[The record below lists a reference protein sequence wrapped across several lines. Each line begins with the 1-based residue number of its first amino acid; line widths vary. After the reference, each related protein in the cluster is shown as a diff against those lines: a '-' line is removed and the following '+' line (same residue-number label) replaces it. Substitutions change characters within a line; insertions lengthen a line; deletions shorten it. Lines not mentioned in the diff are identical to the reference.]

1 MRKRTR
7 NLSSISLALAVL
19 VASDAAMV
27 IAGYLPGSGERGLA
41 AQETSSRL
49 DEEQMFLEARRAM
62 NREQFDRASELF
74 QALRSK
80 YHAGRFV
87 PDSYYWEAFGRY
99 RAGDLPEALT
109 LLDLA
114 AVYREAQ
121 SNVWDG
127 GTYRTGRIYKD
138 VRDLRLR
145 IQRQQAEK
153 GDSRAAEDVLREA
166 EAVLLADTARLG
178 RTVDRSRI
186 ARLSRVVKDI
196 QWRADSAMAVQT
208 AWLRADS
215 LARELARRRARTSSA
230 RAEADLSGLLEAAE
244 RDRTNLEAALT
255 NLLARDWPDSAEAE
269 VGLQSFLAE
278 VARRQGAARTVW
290 QGLLTRADMTRADM
304 AAHLQADTALAPAVR
319 YVSPQVPEGC
329 QDASVQQ
336 EALTAL
342 LRLESDQIRSL
353 RSVLERQDACS
364 AHLRHQ
370 AVTWLARQG
379 TEEAEG
385 ELTGVAT
392 SHSDT
397 NTRQWA
403 ILGLAEFGTSRA
415 VDVLSTILRE
425 SEDDAVKSEAITALR
440 YNPHEGATDVLT
452 LFASED
458 KESEELREEAIA
470 AFGARLSWKP
480 DNVMDNF
487 GMIDSEKIR
496 ISLLDVLGSKAQS
509 GDREVTDWLFQ
520 KAVDRHYSLN
530 VRTAA
535 LAAWSRGPSVDLEH
549 LAESYA
555 ELEESSMKERIFYAL
570 YRKAESDSGGAPAII
585 DTMIALARMETDPE
599 VRERA
604 VYWLGRTGS
613 ERAAEFLMELLRGRS
628 EPTGPASLLCS

>member
-1 MRKRTR
+1 MRKRAH
-7 NLSSISLALAVL
+7 NLSSIGLALAVL
-19 VASDAAMV
+19 MTSDAVMV
-27 IAGYLPGSGERGLA
+27 IAGYLPGSGERSLA
-41 AQETSSRL
+41 AQEATSRL

-62 NREQFDRASELF
+62 NREEFDRAARLF

-87 PDSYYWEAFGRY
+87 PDSYYWEAFGHY
-99 RAGDLPEALT
+99 RAGNLPEALT

-114 AVYREAQ
+114 SVYREAQ
-121 SNVWDG
+121 SNYWDG
-127 GTYRTGRIYKD
+127 KMYKTGRLSKD
-138 VRDLRLR
+138 ARDLRLR

-153 GDSRAAEDVLREA
+153 GDPRAAEDVLREA
-166 EAVLLADTARLG
+166 EAVLLADTAGLG

-215 LARELARRRARTSSA
+215 LARELAWRRARSSSA
-230 RAEADLSGLLEAAE
+230 TAEADLSGFLAAAE
-244 RDRTNLEAALT
+244 RDRSNLEAALA
-255 NLLARDWPDSAEAE
+255 NLLARQWQDSATAEA
-269 VGLQSFLAE
+269 GFQSFLTE
-278 VARRQGAARTVW
+278 VAQRQGAAQTVLRA
-290 QGLLTRADMTRADM
+290 LLAQPDM
-304 AAHLQADTALAPAVR
+304 AAPSQADTALAPAVR
-319 YVSPQVPEGC
+319 YVSPQIPEGC
-329 QDASVQQ
+329 QDASLQQ

-342 LRLESDQIRSL
+342 LRLESDQIRSV
-353 RSVLERQDACS
+353 RSALERADACT

-385 ELTGVAT
+385 ELIGVAT
-392 SHSDT
+392 SHPDT
-397 NTRQWA
+397 NTRKWA
-403 ILGLAEFGTSRA
+403 ILGLAEFETSRA
-415 VDVLSTILRE
+415 IEVLSNILRQ
-425 SEDDAVKSEAITALR
+425 SEDDAVKGEAITALR

-458 KESEELREEAIA
+458 RESEALREEAIA
-470 AFGARLSWKP
+470 AFGARLSWRP
-480 DNVMDNF
+480 DNVMENF
-487 GMIDSEKIR
+487 DMISSEKIM
-496 ISLLDVLGSKAQS
+496 ISLLEVLGSRAQS
-509 GDREVTDWLFQ
+509 GEREVTDWLFQ
-520 KAVDRHYSLN
+520 KAVDKEHSLD

-535 LAAWSRGPSVDLEH
+535 LAAWSRGPSVDLDH

-555 ELEESSMKERIFYAL
+555 ELQESPMKERVFYAL
-570 YRKAESDSGGAPAII
+570 YRKAESDSGNAPAIV
-585 DTMIALARMETDPE
+585 DRMIELARMETDPE

-628 EPTGPASLLCS
+628 EPTGPASLLCSS

>member
-1 MRKRTR
+1 MRMRTHD
-7 NLSSISLALAVL
+7 LSSIGLALAVL
-19 VASDAAMV
+19 VASDATMT
-27 IAGYLPGSGERGLA
+27 IARSLAGSEQKVLS
-41 AQETSSRL
+41 AQERSDL
-49 DEEQMFLEARRAM
+49 DEEQMFLEARRAL
-62 NREQFDRASELF
+62 NRGEFDQASELF

-99 RAGDLPEALT
+99 RDGDLPEALT

-121 SNVWDG
+121 SNVWSSG
-127 GTYRTGRIYKD
+127 RYRTGRIYEE

-153 GDSRAAEDVLREA
+153 GDSRAAEEVLREA
-166 EAVLLADTARLG
+166 EAVLLADTAGLG

-215 LARELARRRARTSSA
+215 LTRELARRRTRTSSA
-230 RAEADLSGLLEAAE
+230 RADADLSGLLAAAE
-244 RDRTNLEAALT
+244 RDRTNLEAALAS
-255 NLLARDWPDSAEAE
+255 LVARQWQDSAEAE
-269 VGLQSFLAE
+269 VGLQGFLTE
-278 VARRQGAARTVW
+278 LERRQGVARSVF
-290 QGLLTRADMTRADM
+290 QDLLAQPDSA
-304 AAHLQADTALAPAVR
+304 LPSQADTALAPAVR
-319 YVSPQVPEGC
+319 YALPQVPEGC
-329 QDASVQQ
+329 EDASVQQ

-342 LRLESDQIRSL
+342 LRLEGDQMRSL
-353 RSVLERQDACS
+353 RGVLERQDACS

-370 AVTWLARQG
+370 AVAWLARQG
-379 TEEAEG
+379 TEEAEV

-392 SHSDT
+392 VHSDP
-397 NTRQWA
+397 NTREWA

-415 VDVLSTILRE
+415 VNVLSTILRE
-425 SEDDAVKSEAITALR
+425 SDDDAVKSEAITALR
-440 YNPHEGATDVLT
+440 YNPHEEATEALT

-458 KESEELREEAIA
+458 SESEELREEAIA

-487 GMIDSEKIR
+487 GMIESEKIR
-496 ISLLDVLGSKAQS
+496 ISLLDVLGSRAQS
-509 GDREVTDWLFQ
+509 GDREVTNWLFQ
-520 KAVDRHYSLN
+520 QAVNKEHTLD

-535 LAAWSRGPSVDLEH
+535 LAAWSRGPSVDLES
-549 LAESYA
+549 LAVSYV

-570 YRKAESDSGGAPAII
+570 YRKAESSPEGAPAII
-585 DTMIALARMETDPE
+585 DTMIELARGETDQE

-613 ERAAEFLMELLRGRS
+613 ERAAEFLLELLR
-628 EPTGPASLLCS
+628 EPPAPTPSAP

>member
-1 MRKRTR
+1 MRTR
-7 NLSSISLALAVL
+7 THNLSSISLALAVL
-19 VASDAAMV
+19 MASDAAMV
-27 IAGYLPGSGERGLA
+27 IAAYLPGSGERGLA
-41 AQETSSRL
+41 AQEATSRL
-49 DEEQMFLEARRAM
+49 DEEQMFLEARRAL
-62 NREQFDRASELF
+62 NQGEFDRASELF

-80 YHAGRFV
+80 YHVGRFI

-121 SNVWDG
+121 SNYWDG
-127 GTYRTGRIYKD
+127 HMYRTGRIYKD

-153 GDSRAAEDVLREA
+153 GDPRAAEEVLREA

-215 LARELARRRARTSSA
+215 LARELARRRARSSSA
-230 RAEADLSGLLEAAE
+230 TAEADLSGFLEAAE
-244 RDRTNLEAALT
+244 RDRSNLEAALA
-255 NLLARDWPDSAEAE
+255 NLLARQWQDSATAE
-269 VGLQSFLAE
+269 VTFQSFLTE
-278 VARRQGAARTVW
+278 VERRQGAAQTVLRA
-290 QGLLTRADMTRADM
+290 LLAQPDM
-304 AAHLQADTALAPAVR
+304 ASPSQADTALAPAVR
-319 YVSPQVPEGC
+319 YVSPQIPEGC
-329 QDASVQQ
+329 QDASLQQ

-342 LRLESDQIRSL
+342 LRLESDQIRSV
-353 RSVLERQDACS
+353 RSALERADACT

-370 AVTWLARQG
+370 GVTWLARRG

-385 ELTGVAT
+385 ELIGVAT
-392 SHSDT
+392 SHPDT
-397 NTRQWA
+397 NTRKWA
-403 ILGLAEFGTSRA
+403 ILGLAEFETSRA
-415 VDVLSTILRE
+415 IEVLSNILRQ
-425 SEDDAVKSEAITALR
+425 SEDDAVKGEAITALR

-458 KESEELREEAIA
+458 RESEELREEAIA

-480 DNVMDNF
+480 DNVMENF
-487 GMIDSEKIR
+487 DMIGSEKIM
-496 ISLLDVLGSKAQS
+496 ISLLEVLGSRAQS
-509 GDREVTDWLFQ
+509 GEREVTDWLFQ
-520 KAVDRHYSLN
+520 KAVDKEHSLD

-535 LAAWSRGPSVDLEH
+535 LAAWSRGPSVDLDH

-555 ELEESSMKERIFYAL
+555 ELQESPMKERVFYAL
-570 YRKAESDSGGAPAII
+570 YRKAESDSGNAPAIV
-585 DTMIALARMETDPE
+585 DRMIELARMETDPE

-613 ERAAEFLMELLRGRS
+613 ERAAEFLMELLRKPPA
-628 EPTGPASLLCS
+628 PTPISAEFALG

>member
-1 MRKRTR
+1 MRKRAH
-7 NLSSISLALAVL
+7 NLSSIGVALAVL
-19 VASDAAMV
+19 MASDAVMV
-27 IAGYLPGSGERGLA
+27 IAGFLPGSGARGLA
-41 AQETSSRL
+41 AQEATSRL

-62 NREQFDRASELF
+62 NREEFDRAARLF

-87 PDSYYWEAFGRY
+87 PDSYYWEAFGHY

-121 SNVWDG
+121 SSYYDG
-127 GTYRTGRIYKD
+127 LMYKTGRLSKD

-153 GDSRAAEDVLREA
+153 GDPRAAEDVLREA

-215 LARELARRRARTSSA
+215 LARELARRRARSSSA
-230 RAEADLSGLLEAAE
+230 TAEADLSGFLEAAE
-244 RDRTNLEAALT
+244 RDRSNLEAALA
-255 NLLARDWPDSAEAE
+255 NLLARQWQDSATAE
-269 VGLQSFLAE
+269 VTFQSFLTE
-278 VARRQGAARTVW
+278 VERRQGAAQTVLRA
-290 QGLLTRADMTRADM
+290 LLAQPDM
-304 AAHLQADTALAPAVR
+304 AAPSQADTALAPAVR
-319 YVSPQVPEGC
+319 YVSPQIPEGC
-329 QDASVQQ
+329 QDASLQQ

-342 LRLESDQIRSL
+342 LRLESDQIRSV
-353 RSVLERQDACS
+353 RSALERADACT

-370 AVTWLARQG
+370 AVTWLARRG

-385 ELTGVAT
+385 ELIGVAT
-392 SHSDT
+392 SHPDT
-397 NTRQWA
+397 NTRKWA
-403 ILGLAEFGTSRA
+403 ILGLAEFETSRA
-415 VDVLSTILRE
+415 IEVLSNILRQ
-425 SEDDAVKSEAITALR
+425 SEDDAVKGEAITALR

-458 KESEELREEAIA
+458 RESEELREEAIA
-470 AFGARLSWKP
+470 AFGARLSWRP
-480 DNVMDNF
+480 DNVMENF
-487 GMIDSEKIR
+487 DMISSEKIM
-496 ISLLDVLGSKAQS
+496 ISLLEVLGSRAQS
-509 GDREVTDWLFQ
+509 GEREVTDWLFQ
-520 KAVDRHYSLN
+520 KAVDKEHSLD

-535 LAAWSRGPSVDLEH
+535 LAAWSRGPSVDLDH

-555 ELEESSMKERIFYAL
+555 ELQESPMKERVFYAL
-570 YRKAESDSGGAPAII
+570 YRKAESDSGNAPAIV
-585 DTMIALARMETDPE
+585 DRMIELARMETDPE

-613 ERAAEFLMELLRGRS
+613 ERAAEFLMELLRKPPA
-628 EPTGPASLLCS
+628 PTPISAEFALS

>member
-1 MRKRTR
+1 MRKRTG

-19 VASDAAMV
+19 MASDAAMV
-27 IAGYLPGSGERGLA
+27 LAAYLPGSGERGLA
-41 AQETSSRL
+41 AQEASSRH
-49 DEEQMFLEARRAM
+49 DEEQMFLEARRAL
-62 NREQFDRASELF
+62 NREEFDRASELF

-109 LLDLA
+109 LLDLT

-121 SNVWDG
+121 SNYYDG
-127 GTYRTGRIYKD
+127 NMYKTGRLYKD

-153 GDSRAAEDVLREA
+153 GDSRAAEEVLREA

-178 RTVDRSRI
+178 RTVDRARE
-186 ARLSRVVKDI
+186 ARLQRVVKDL

-215 LARELARRRARTSSA
+215 LARELARRRARSGSA
-230 RAEADLSGLLEAAE
+230 TAEANLRRFLEEAE
-244 RDRTNLEAALT
+244 RDQSNLEAALT

-290 QGLLTRADMTRADM
+290 QGIVEAQPDM
-304 AAHLQADTALAPAVR
+304 AAPSQADTALAPAVR
-319 YVSPQVPEGC
+319 YIPPQVPEGC

-342 LRLESDQIRSL
+342 LRLESDQIRSV
-353 RSVLERQDACS
+353 RSVLEREDACT

-385 ELTGVAT
+385 ELIGVAT
-392 SHSDT
+392 SHPDT
-397 NTRQWA
+397 NTRKWA
-403 ILGLAEFGTSRA
+403 ILGLAEFETSRT
-415 VDVLSTILRE
+415 VDVLSNILRK

-440 YNPHEGATDVLT
+440 YNPHEEATDALT

-458 KESEELREEAIA
+458 RESEELREEAIA
-470 AFGARLSWKP
+470 AFGVRLSWKP
-480 DNVMDNF
+480 ENVMENF
-487 GMIDSEKIR
+487 DMIGSEKIM
-496 ISLLDVLGSKAQS
+496 ISLLEVLGSRAQS
-509 GDREVTDWLFQ
+509 GEREVANWLFQ
-520 KAVDRHYSLN
+520 QAANKEYTLN

-535 LAAWSRGPSVDLEH
+535 LAAWSRGSWVDLRH

-555 ELEESSMKERIFYAL
+555 ELEESPMRERIFYAL
-570 YRKAESDSGGAPAII
+570 YRKAESDSEAAPAII
-585 DTMIALARMETDPE
+585 DTMIELARTETDPE

-613 ERAAEFLMELLRGRS
+613 ERAAEFLMELLRRPPS
-628 EPTGPASLLCS
+628 PTPSGGSLPFS

>member
-1 MRKRTR
+1 MRKRAHK
-7 NLSSISLALAVL
+7 LSSIGLALAVL
-19 VASDAAMV
+19 MASDAAMM
-27 IAGYLPGSGERGLA
+27 IAGFLPGSGERGLA
-41 AQETSSRL
+41 AQEATSRL

-62 NREQFDRASELF
+62 NREEFDRASELF

-87 PDSYYWEAFGRY
+87 PDSYYWEAFGHY
-99 RAGDLPEALT
+99 RAGNLPEALT

-121 SNVWDG
+121 SNYWDG
-127 GTYRTGRIYKD
+127 HMYRTGRIYKD

-153 GDSRAAEDVLREA
+153 GDPRAAEEVLREA
-166 EAVLLADTARLG
+166 EAVLLADTAGLG

-215 LARELARRRARTSSA
+215 LARELAWRRARSGSA
-230 RAEADLSGLLEAAE
+230 TAEANLSGFLAAAE
-244 RDRTNLEAALT
+244 RDQSTLEAALA
-255 NLLARDWPDSAEAE
+255 NLLARQWADSAEAE
-269 VGLQSFLAE
+269 AGFQSFLTE
-278 VARRQGAARTVW
+278 VAQRQGAAQAVLRA
-290 QGLLTRADMTRADM
+290 LLAQPDM
-304 AAHLQADTALAPAVR
+304 AAPSQADTALAPAVR
-319 YVSPQVPEGC
+319 YVSPQIPEGC
-329 QDASVQQ
+329 QDASLQQ

-342 LRLESDQIRSL
+342 LRLESDQIRSV
-353 RSVLERQDACS
+353 RSALERADACT

-370 AVTWLARQG
+370 AVTWLARRG

-385 ELTGVAT
+385 ELIGVAT
-392 SHSDT
+392 SHPDT
-397 NTRQWA
+397 NTRKWA
-403 ILGLAEFGTSRA
+403 ILGLAEFETSRA
-415 VDVLSTILRE
+415 IEVLSNILRQ
-425 SEDDAVKSEAITALR
+425 SEDDAVKGEAITALR

-458 KESEELREEAIA
+458 RESEELRKEAIA
-470 AFGARLSWKP
+470 AFGARLSWRP
-480 DNVMDNF
+480 DNVMENF
-487 GMIDSEKIR
+487 DMISSEKIM
-496 ISLLDVLGSKAQS
+496 ISLLEVLGSRAQS
-509 GDREVTDWLFQ
+509 GEREVTDWLFQ
-520 KAVDRHYSLN
+520 KAVDKEHSLD

-535 LAAWSRGPSVDLEH
+535 LAAWSRGPSVDLDH

-555 ELEESSMKERIFYAL
+555 ELQESPMKERVFYAL
-570 YRKAESDSGGAPAII
+570 YRKAESDSGNAPAIV
-585 DTMIALARMETDPE
+585 DRMIELARMETDPE

-613 ERAAEFLMELLRGRS
+613 ERAAEFLMELLRKPPA
-628 EPTGPASLLCS
+628 PTPISAEFALS

>member
-1 MRKRTR
+1 MRTR
-7 NLSSISLALAVL
+7 THNLSSISLALAVL
-19 VASDAAMV
+19 MASDAAMM
-27 IAGYLPGSGERGLA
+27 IAGFLPGSGERGLA
-41 AQETSSRL
+41 AQEATSRL
-49 DEEQMFLEARRAM
+49 DEEQMFLEARRAL
-62 NREQFDRASELF
+62 NQGEFDRASELF

-80 YHAGRFV
+80 YHVGRFI

-121 SNVWDG
+121 SNYWDG
-127 GTYRTGRIYKD
+127 HMYRTGRIYKD

-153 GDSRAAEDVLREA
+153 GDPRAAEEVLREA

-215 LARELARRRARTSSA
+215 LARELTRRRARSSSA
-230 RAEADLSGLLEAAE
+230 TAEANLSGFLAAAE
-244 RDRTNLEAALT
+244 RDQSTLEAALA
-255 NLLARDWPDSAEAE
+255 NLLARQWADSAEAE
-269 VGLQSFLAE
+269 AGFQSFLTE
-278 VARRQGAARTVW
+278 VAQRQGAAQTVLRA
-290 QGLLTRADMTRADM
+290 LLAQPDM
-304 AAHLQADTALAPAVR
+304 AAPSQADTALAPAVR
-319 YVSPQVPEGC
+319 YVSPQIPEGC
-329 QDASVQQ
+329 QDASLQQ

-342 LRLESDQIRSL
+342 LRLESDQIRSV
-353 RSVLERQDACS
+353 RSALERADACT

-370 AVTWLARQG
+370 AVTWLARRG

-385 ELTGVAT
+385 ELIGVAT
-392 SHSDT
+392 SHPDT
-397 NTRQWA
+397 NTRKWA
-403 ILGLAEFGTSRA
+403 ILGLAEFETSRA
-415 VDVLSTILRE
+415 IEVLSNILRQ
-425 SEDDAVKSEAITALR
+425 SEDDAVKGEAITALR

-458 KESEELREEAIA
+458 RESEELREEAIA
-470 AFGARLSWKP
+470 AFGARLSWRP
-480 DNVMDNF
+480 DNVMENF
-487 GMIDSEKIR
+487 DMISSEKIM
-496 ISLLDVLGSKAQS
+496 ISLLEVLGSRAQS
-509 GDREVTDWLFQ
+509 GEREVTDWLFQ
-520 KAVDRHYSLN
+520 KAVDKEHSLD

-535 LAAWSRGPSVDLEH
+535 LAAWSRGPSVDLDH

-555 ELEESSMKERIFYAL
+555 ELQESPMKERVFYAL
-570 YRKAESDSGGAPAII
+570 YRKAESDSGNAPAIV
-585 DTMIALARMETDPE
+585 DRMIELARMETDPE

-613 ERAAEFLMELLRGRS
+613 ERAAEFLMELLRKPPA
-628 EPTGPASLLCS
+628 PTPISAEFALS

>member
-1 MRKRTR
+1 MRKRAH
-7 NLSSISLALAVL
+7 NLSSIGLALAVL
-19 VASDAAMV
+19 MASDAVMV
-27 IAGYLPGSGERGLA
+27 IAGYLPGSGERSLA
-41 AQETSSRL
+41 AQEASSRL

-62 NREQFDRASELF
+62 NREEFDRAARLF

-87 PDSYYWEAFGRY
+87 PDSYYWEAFGHY
-99 RAGDLPEALT
+99 RAGNLPEALT

-121 SNVWDG
+121 TYRDG
-127 GTYRTGRIYKD
+127 GIYTTGRLYKD

-153 GDSRAAEDVLREA
+153 GDPRAAADVLREA

-178 RTVDRSRI
+178 RTVDRARE
-186 ARLSRVVKDI
+186 ARLQRVVKDL

-215 LARELARRRARTSSA
+215 LARELARRRARSGSA
-230 RAEADLSGLLEAAE
+230 TAEANLRRFLEEAE
-244 RDRTNLEAALT
+244 RDQSNLEAALT

-342 LRLESDQIRSL
+342 LRLESDQIRSV
-353 RSVLERQDACS
+353 RSVLEREDACT

-385 ELTGVAT
+385 ELIGVAT
-392 SHSDT
+392 SHPDT
-397 NTRQWA
+397 NTRKWA
-403 ILGLAEFGTSRA
+403 ILGLAEFETSRA
-415 VDVLSTILRE
+415 VDVLSNILRK

-440 YNPHEGATDVLT
+440 YNPHEEATDALT

-458 KESEELREEAIA
+458 RESEELREEAIA
-470 AFGARLSWKP
+470 AFGVRLSWKP
-480 DNVMDNF
+480 ENVMENF
-487 GMIDSEKIR
+487 DMIGSEKIM
-496 ISLLDVLGSKAQS
+496 ISLLEVLGSRAQS
-509 GDREVTDWLFQ
+509 GEREVTNWLFQ
-520 KAVDRHYSLN
+520 QAANKEYTLD

-535 LAAWSRGPSVDLEH
+535 LAAWSRGSWVDLRH

-555 ELEESSMKERIFYAL
+555 ELEESPMRERIFYAL
-570 YRKAESDSGGAPAII
+570 YRKAESDSEAAPAII
-585 DTMIALARMETDPE
+585 DTMIELARRETDPE
-599 VRERA
+599 VLERA

-613 ERAAEFLMELLRGRS
+613 ERAAEFLMELLRRRS
-628 EPTGPASLLCS
+628 EPTPSGGESTL

>member
-1 MRKRTR
+1 MRTR
-7 NLSSISLALAVL
+7 THNLSSISLALAVL
-19 VASDAAMV
+19 MASDAAMM
-27 IAGYLPGSGERGLA
+27 IAGFLPGSGERGLA
-41 AQETSSRL
+41 AQEATSRL
-49 DEEQMFLEARRAM
+49 DEEQMFLEARRAL
-62 NREQFDRASELF
+62 NQGEFDRASELF

-80 YHAGRFV
+80 YHVGRFI

-121 SNVWDG
+121 SNYWDG
-127 GTYRTGRIYKD
+127 HMYRTGRIYKD

-153 GDSRAAEDVLREA
+153 GDPRAAEEVLREA

-215 LARELARRRARTSSA
+215 LARELARRRARSSSA
-230 RAEADLSGLLEAAE
+230 TAEANLSGFLAAAE
-244 RDRTNLEAALT
+244 RDQSTLEAALA
-255 NLLARDWPDSAEAE
+255 NLLARQWADSAEAE
-269 VGLQSFLAE
+269 AGFQSFLTE
-278 VARRQGAARTVW
+278 VAQRQGAAQTVLRA
-290 QGLLTRADMTRADM
+290 LLAQPDM
-304 AAHLQADTALAPAVR
+304 AAPSQADTALAPAVR
-319 YVSPQVPEGC
+319 YVSPQIPEGC
-329 QDASVQQ
+329 QDASLQQ

-342 LRLESDQIRSL
+342 LRLESDQIRSV
-353 RSVLERQDACS
+353 RSALERADACT

-370 AVTWLARQG
+370 AVTWLARRG

-385 ELTGVAT
+385 ELIGVAT
-392 SHSDT
+392 SHPDT
-397 NTRQWA
+397 NTRKWA
-403 ILGLAEFGTSRA
+403 ILGLAEFETSRA
-415 VDVLSTILRE
+415 IEVLSNILRQ
-425 SEDDAVKSEAITALR
+425 SEDDAVKGEAITALR

-458 KESEELREEAIA
+458 RESEELREEAIA
-470 AFGARLSWKP
+470 AFGARLSWRP
-480 DNVMDNF
+480 DNVMENF
-487 GMIDSEKIR
+487 DMISSEKIM
-496 ISLLDVLGSKAQS
+496 ISLLEVLGSRAQS
-509 GDREVTDWLFQ
+509 GEREVTDWLFQ
-520 KAVDRHYSLN
+520 KAVDKEHSLD

-535 LAAWSRGPSVDLEH
+535 LAAWSRGPSVDLDH

-555 ELEESSMKERIFYAL
+555 ELQESPMKERVFYAL
-570 YRKAESDSGGAPAII
+570 YRKAESDSGNAPAIV
-585 DTMIALARMETDPE
+585 DRMIELARMETDPE

-613 ERAAEFLMELLRGRS
+613 ERAAEFLMELSAKTARTDAHQCRV
-628 EPTGPASLLCS
+628 CS